1 MSSVTVNITS
11 FILGL
16 WAFLS
21 MIVCVYGG
29 IKYFFA
35 RRNKE
40 KEKRAIKHFLFGLL
54 NLIVVYFIYAI
65 VFFVLR
71 SGSVVL

>member
-1 MSSVTVNITS
+1 MSSAAINITS
-11 FILGL
+11 FVLGI
-16 WAFLS
+16 WAFIS

-35 RRNKE
+35 RGDKD
-40 KEKRAIKHFLFGLL
+40 KEKRAIRHFLFGLL
-54 NLIVVYFIYAI
+54 NLIIAYLVYAI
-65 VFFVLR
+65 IFFVLR